1 MDVRGEMTEKQKQKF
16 DELQV
21 RIDGMAVQLMEARK
35 LYIELEESF
44 GEDLH
49 NALELPFASEQRW
62 LVERFSED
70 ADERRNLMKFL
81 NPRS

>member
-1 MDVRGEMTEKQKQKF
+1 MDVRDKMTEKQRKQL
-16 DELQV
+16 DELRV

-35 LYIELEESF
+35 LYIELEEDL
-44 GEDLH
+44 GEELH
-49 NALELPFASEQRW
+49 STLDLPFASEQRW

>member
-1 MDVRGEMTEKQKQKF
+1 MDVQIELTEFQKNRMRVLQAHLDSLAEDIRQAREIYISLEGEM
-16 DELQV
+16 
-21 RIDGMAVQLMEARK
+21 
-35 LYIELEESF
+35 

-49 NALELPFASEQRW
+49 NALDIPFASEQRW

-70 ADERRNLMKFL
+70 ADDRRNLMKFL

>member
-1 MDVRGEMTEKQKQKF
+1 MSLQIEMTEKQRKQF
-16 DELQV
+16 NELQA
-21 RIDGMAVQLMEARK
+21 RIDGMAIQLTEARK
-35 LYIELEESF
+35 LYIELEGEF

-49 NALELPFASEQRW
+49 NALDIPFISEQRW

-70 ADERRNLMKFL
+70 ADDRRNLTKFL